1 MRKAF
6 ITLLNILLFVSII
19 PLSIFAEISNVPI
32 EPLAVYS
39 STYVTPT
46 SSVVARGSSPVNPS
60 APIAINVIYHIEVT
74 ASYDYNTGK
83 VVGPL
88 RAPRIVVEG
97 TGGLTNTYEVTDVQY
112 TANITNGGYDVR
124 YTNISFIFHGY
135 ASQDGIGFWQTYD
148 RTYLPDVVSFT
159 PYEQ

>member
-6 ITLLNILLFVSII
+6 ITLLNILLFVSIT
-19 PLSIFAEISNVPI
+19 PLSISAEISDVPI

-46 SSVVARGSSPVNPS
+46 NSVVARGSSPVNPS
-60 APIAINVIYHIEVT
+60 VPIAINVIYHIEVT

-88 RAPRIVVEG
+88 RAPKIVVEG

-112 TANITNGGYDVR
+112 TANITNGG
-124 YTNISFIFHGY
+124 
-135 ASQDGIGFWQTYD
+135 
-148 RTYLPDVVSFT
+148 
-159 PYEQ
+159 